1 MFYFCNDAHFLY
13 FCDDM
18 ETCFFTFFYNT
29 FTFCSDTLILLLL
42 QLLSFLYFC
51 SDIYSSL
58 CFCGNMNACFSMST
72 MIHTLLVAN
81 FSNSVAI
88 HALVSL
94 RRLPCC
100 WFFFAFVGIHAFIY
114 LHLR

>member
-1 MFYFCNDAHFLY
+1 
-13 FCDDM
+13 
-18 ETCFFTFFYNT
+18 
-29 FTFCSDTLILLLL
+29 
-42 QLLSFLYFC
+42 
-51 SDIYSSL
+51 
-58 CFCGNMNACFSMST
+58 MNACFSMST
-72 MIHTLLVAN
+72 MIHTLLATN